1 MTAMSATSI
10 INTNAKRDVDTT
22 GDDHDFDALKYGLK
36 LLKNKPA
43 ELKQVAELNEKAK
56 RKDKALIS
64 IRF

>member
-1 MTAMSATSI
+1 MPTLQFD
-10 INTNAKRDVDTT
+10 KLKVEDVDTT

-56 RKDKALIS
+56 RKEKPLIS